1 MTGGVTAFSHK
12 PVLLDE
18 MICALQPRDGGK
30 YIDGTFGAGGYSRAI
45 LESAN
50 CNVWAIDQDP
60 DAISNDVATSLV
72 KKYSGRLV
80 VIQGRFGNMEKLLSG
95 RGLHKADGITLDLGI
110 SSIQLDNGNR
120 GFSFRQD
127 GPLDMRLSKTGRT
140 AEDIVN
146 DTGESELADIIF
158 KNGEEPQAR
167 RIARAIS
174 VAKELKKITGTAQ
187 LADIVRSTV
196 RVRKAGKID
205 PATKTF
211 QALRIEVNDELT
223 ELKRGLKAAEILLSP
238 GGRLAI
244 VSFHSLEDRIV
255 KSFLRSRSG
264 VHVGRS
270 RHLPAQPAAYNSTTF
285 RLIKRGVVKPKLSEI
300 QDNPRARSAR
310 MRIAERLAN
319 KLRGS

>member
-18 MICALQPRDGGK
+18 MICALQPRDGGR

-50 CNVWAIDQDP
+50 CSVWAIDQDP
-60 DAISNDVATSLV
+60 DAISNNAATSLV

-80 VIQGRFGNMEKLLSG
+80 VVQGRFGDMETLLT
-95 RGLHKADGITLDLGI
+95 GLGLDKADGITLDLGI

-120 GFSFRQD
+120 GFSFRHD
-127 GPLDMRLSKTGRT
+127 GPLDMRLSKAGRT
-140 AEDIVN
+140 AADIVN
-146 DTGESELADIIF
+146 ETGESELADIIF

-167 RIARAIS
+167 RIARALS
-174 VAKELKKITGTAQ
+174 VARELKKITGTAQ
-187 LADIVRSTV
+187 LADIVRSAV
-196 RVRKAGKID
+196 RHRKAGKID

-223 ELKRGLKAAEILLSP
+223 ELERGLKATEIVLSP
-238 GGRLAI
+238 GGRVAV

-264 VHVGRS
+264 VHMGHS
-270 RHLPAQPAAYNSTTF
+270 RHLPKQQTANNATTF
-285 RLIKRGVVKPKLSEI
+285 RLIKRGVVKPKPSEI
-300 QDNPRARSAR
+300 RDNPRARSAR

-319 KLRGS
+319 KLSGG